1 MNKFFKFAFVAAA
14 AFVGTTTVNAQ
25 TDDPNVATFSFGK
38 MTTIEEPWTVGQS
51 LDGVSYSQKSKDVTV
66 SFSKGDGGTD
76 PQYVEVTYSKGGTG
90 DVIQLNVGNTMSFTS
105 ETKTITKVVFSP
117 VSKAK
122 SPKEDNGNKN
132 YEMSEGTY
140 LGPDGD
146 ADKANKYTWTGETSA
161 FTLKNVSN
169 KGGMQFSTIKV
180 TTADKAT
187 GIETVETI
195 NLQNGKV
202 YDINGTYVG
211 SSVKS
216 VGKSGVYVVNG
227 KKTVVKK

>member
-66 SFSKGDGGTD
+66 SFSKGDGETG

-105 ETKTITKVVFSP
+105 ESKTITKVVFSP

-122 SPKEDNGNKN
+122 SPKEENDTKN
-132 YEMSEGTY
+132 YEMTEGTY
-140 LGPDGD
+140 VGPEGPTGE
-146 ADKANKYTWTGETSA
+146 KYIWTGSTSN
-161 FTLKNVSN
+161 FTLKNLNN

-180 TTADKAT
+180 TTADNAT

-195 NLQNGKV
+195 NLQDGKV

-211 SSVKS
+211 NGIKS